1 MLTGPWLIGV
11 FILSIAVLL
20 VSILKFK
27 LNTEDFTYDGYEA
40 FKGLSVNCLET
51 FITGILCNAIKI

>member
-27 LNTEDFTYDGYEA
+27 LNA
-40 FKGLSVNCLET
+40 F
-51 FITGILCNAIKI
+51 I